1 MKANLINCCI
11 MLYFI
16 TAIFLIFWV
25 VGFLIMNNAWPIHVL
40 LVAAI
45 VSALLQ
51 YYSENQSNKK
61 PKN

>member
-1 MKANLINCCI
+1 

-40 LVAAI
+40 LVAGI